1 MQVQEIKRR
10 PQRTGQVRTEQRFTL
25 DDGRV
30 FVRQVN
36 AASDS
41 ELATNIAAAQAKL
54 LTRVAQQD
62 AIEAVAQG
70 VSTAYL
76 TATLSQVQF
85 AWLQKGFNETDPV
98 TAYDI
103 LKEVAPAVLSLGYT
117 AAQYAAA
124 FGSTE
129 EEAQRLLDRWAY
141 LSSDPDTIEAA
152 RALKSGD
159 L

>member
-1 MQVQEIKRR
+1 M
-10 PQRTGQVRTEQRFTL
+10 RTRQRFTL

-30 FVRQVN
+30 FDRNVN
-36 AASDS
+36 AATES
-41 ELATNIAAAQAKL
+41 ELADHVSAAGARLEA
-54 LTRVAQQD
+54 RVAEQD
-62 AIEAVAQG
+62 ASEAVAQG
-70 VSTAYL
+70 VSTAYQ
-76 TATLSQVQF
+76 TATLFQVQY

-117 AAQYAAA
+117 AAQYAVA

-141 LSSDPDTIEAA
+141 LDSRSDTEIEAA
-152 RALKSGD
+152 RALKQGD